1 MLLNLVAA
9 IKLIYCISLIYFL
22 LRNLNFSLFLYRDFC
37 FKCLFAL
44 NFFLLLFKNKQFSRK
59 LFRFFFV
66 LYISLTEVVVVFSLT
81 EYYISLDFLYLL
93 SGQTYTAQL
102 LFDFIKNFSFDSNIA
117 FQRFL
122 AFVYNLIYLL
132 FLRQFCNIV

>member
-9 IKLIYCISLIYFL
+9 VKLTYCISLIYFL
-22 LRNLNFSLFLYRDFC
+22 LQNLNFFLFLCYNFC

-44 NFFLLLFKNKQFSRK
+44 SFFLLLFKNRQFSRK

-66 LYISLTEVVVVFSLT
+66 LYISLTEVIVVFSLT
-81 EYYISLDFLYLL
+81 EYCIFLDFFYLF

-102 LFDFIKNFSFDSNIA
+102 LFDFIENIFFYSNIA

-122 AFVYNLIYLL
+122 VFIYSLIYLS
-132 FLRQFCNIV
+132 VS